1 VASPDMPSK
10 KPAKR
15 RARVEAGGIEPRT
28 TDLQALLGQALTRVG
43 KEGLASC
50 LALLCSDQDLAH
62 IVEAWPRLRADSK
75 RLILGAVDE
84 SGAQ

>member
-1 VASPDMPSK
+1 M
-10 KPAKR
+10 
-15 RARVEAGGIEPRT
+15 EAGGIEPRNL
-28 TDLQALLGQALTRVG
+28 DLQVQLGQALTRVG

-84 SGAQ
+84 SGTQ